1 MKIKI
6 LCYLFFI
13 IFLSYN
19 INSNILYDKDDII
32 VTDIDIQIYIK
43 LYKDNYRSDI
53 NTSNS
58 LKDLVLIKHVIRN
71 LSKNNP
77 EFIKRIDKEILN
89 QYGLQS
95 FENDNIR
102 EFLRFSKIRD
112 EFIINYFQSKLDI
125 NEIKNIFKNLDNLN
139 LPISDKDCLIIKEV
153 INLQYNEEF
162 IENLF
167 KNLKNNTKE
176 YLITINGNK
185 YNVCIDQKIFQNIEK
200 LIVEYIQSQTDEE
213 FERFVYGKISD

>member
-1 MKIKI
+1 MKIKF
-6 LCYLFFI
+6 LFYLFFI

-43 LYKDNYRSDI
+43 LYKDSYRSDI

-71 LSKNNP
+71 LLKNNP
-77 EFIKRIDKEILN
+77 EFIKRIDTEILN
-89 QYGLQS
+89 QFGSQS
-95 FENDNIR
+95 FENENIR

-112 EFIINYFQSKLDI
+112 EFIINYFQTKLDL

-162 IENLF
+162 IEIF
-167 KNLKNNTKE
+167 FRNLKNNTSE
-176 YLITINGNK
+176 YLITINGSK
-185 YNVCIDQKIFQNIEK
+185 YNVCIDQKIFQNIER
-200 LIVEYIQSQTDEE
+200 LIVDYIQSQTDEE